1 MRRSCGAPPKEAPEP
16 AERGIGNG
24 RSPCEHRGAM
34 PSAFC
39 RVQWRASGQAP
50 RGEAI
55 VVAAPIERTASDAAI
70 RQPRARA
77 RKAGRTERANH
88 VSEHR
93 PLGMWLGGP
102 ELSGTLKVYGFRS
115 FGWAP
120 RSLKELIEIFP
131 AVPCS
136 PSNSHGFSD
145 YTRRLGGWGPLTS
158 AGALYMHDDMSSLCV
173 LCSNCTV

>member
-1 MRRSCGAPPKEAPEP
+1 MRRSCGAPPKEAPEA

-24 RSPCEHRGAM
+24 RSPCENMGAM
-34 PSAFC
+34 RSAFC

-93 PLGMWLGGP
+93 PLGTWNVAWGTRAVGDPQSLRFSKLRVGTP
-102 ELSGTLKVYGFRS
+102 KLERAHRDLSNGTLFA
-115 FGWAP
+115 F
-120 RSLKELIEIFP
+120 
-131 AVPCS
+131 
-136 PSNSHGFSD
+136 
-145 YTRRLGGWGPLTS
+145 
-158 AGALYMHDDMSSLCV
+158 
-173 LCSNCTV
+173 

>member
-1 MRRSCGAPPKEAPEP
+1 MRRSCGAPPKEAPEA

-24 RSPCEHRGAM
+24 RSPCENMGAM
-34 PSAFC
+34 RSAFC

-88 VSEHR
+88 ISEYG
-93 PLGMWLGGP
+93 PLGNVAWDQSCRGLSKFTVFEASGGHP
-102 ELSGTLKVYGFRS
+102 E
-115 FGWAP
+115 A
-120 RSLKELIEIFP
+120 
-131 AVPCS
+131 
-136 PSNSHGFSD
+136 
-145 YTRRLGGWGPLTS
+145 
-158 AGALYMHDDMSSLCV
+158 
-173 LCSNCTV
+173 

>member
-1 MRRSCGAPPKEAPEP
+1 MRRSCGAPPKEAPEA

-24 RSPCEHRGAM
+24 RSPCENMGAM
-34 PSAFC
+34 RSAFC

-70 RQPRARA
+70 PQPRARA

-102 ELSGTLKVYGFRS
+102 ELSGTLKV
-115 FGWAP
+115 P
-120 RSLKELIEIFP
+120 QSLRFSKLRVGTPKLERAHRDL
-131 AVPCS
+131 
-136 PSNSHGFSD
+136 SNGTLF
-145 YTRRLGGWGPLTS
+145 
-158 AGALYMHDDMSSLCV
+158 AF
-173 LCSNCTV
+173 